1 MTAQQPFIV
10 GVDTGGTFTDIVVM
24 AESGEVWTAKAP
36 TTPDDFSRGVM
47 DALSEAARAV
57 GTERTELLARTTL
70 FKHGSTVATN
80 ALITRNGVK
89 TGFITTK
96 GFEDTTEIMRAIGRV
111 DGLSEEE
118 IRHSTWVTKPEPF
131 VPRERVIGVRERMDY
146 EGQEIIPLNRTD
158 VMEAIRRLIERD
170 KVEAI
175 AVSLM
180 HSWTNPSHE
189 EQIRSLVLE
198 ADPSGKVFW
207 SFGSALSQVA
217 GEYARANTAI
227 LNSYLGPTVKRY
239 LKGLENKLRAG
250 GLKGPLLI
258 MQGNGGVAHREHV
271 SAIANLQSGPAGGM
285 IASAH
290 VAGMLKH
297 KNVITTD
304 MGGTSFDVGLITEG
318 YWRYAQEPI
327 VVRFRMLQPII
338 DIESIGAGG
347 GTIAQVDPDTGRL
360 LVGPRSA
367 GANPGPVCYDT
378 GGDEVTVTDAD
389 LALGIIN
396 PDYFLG
402 GRKSLNRE
410 KALRT
415 IEEKIARPL
424 NLRVVEAAAG
434 IYDIVNSKMSDLIR
448 RQVVR
453 TGYLPE
459 EFVIYAFGGA
469 GPVHASGFAAELGV
483 KKIHIFATSPVFSA
497 FGAAAADVIHS
508 RVISCHYILP
518 AEPSAINQRLEVI
531 ETEMKE
537 AMIAEGFRPNQVE
550 FRRFL
555 TMRYRRQTAGVEM
568 PIAWD
573 RFSQKRVAELQ
584 NAFEN
589 KYEELYGVGA
599 GYTKAGIEISE
610 MRVDAVGKVAKP
622 RLSVKRKKKVDPRA
636 ARKGKRRIF
645 FTRPDRRFIDTPI
658 YDYERL
664 GVGSVVRGPA
674 VIELPFTTTLVS
686 PDNRVTVDPYLNLVM
701 EIEG

>member
-1 MTAQQPFIV
+1 MAAKKQYII
-10 GVDTGGTFTDIVVM
+10 GVDTGGTFTDVVVLGNG
-24 AESGEVWTAKAP
+24 GEVWTAKAS

-47 DALSEAARAV
+47 DAVAEAARTAGV
-57 GTERTELLARTTL
+57 ETAELLGQTTL

-80 ALITRNGVK
+80 ALITHSGVK
-89 TGFITTK
+89 VGLITTK

-111 DGLSEEE
+111 DGLSDDE
-118 IRHSTWVTKPEPF
+118 IKHVTWITKPEPF

-146 EGQEIIPLNRTD
+146 QGNEIVPLNQAD
-158 VMEAIRRLIERD
+158 VMEAIRRFIEDD

-180 HSWTNPSHE
+180 HAWANPRHE
-189 EQIRSLVLE
+189 EEIRALTAE
-198 ADPSGKVFW
+198 ADPHRKVYW
-207 SFGSALSQVA
+207 SFGSSLSQVA
-217 GEYARANTAI
+217 GEYARTNTAI
-227 LNSYLGPTVKRY
+227 LNSYLGPTVERY
-239 LKGLENKLRAG
+239 LKELETKLQSG

-290 VAGMLKH
+290 IAGLLKH

-327 VVRFRMLQPII
+327 VERFRMLQPII

-347 GTIAQVDPDTGRL
+347 GTIALVESETGRL

-367 GANPGPVCYDT
+367 GASPGPVCYDA
-378 GGDEVTVTDAD
+378 GGEQVTVTDAD
-389 LALGIIN
+389 LALGILD

-402 GRKSLNRE
+402 GRKILNKE
-410 KALRT
+410 KALKA

-424 NLRVVEAAAG
+424 KLKVHEAAAG

-469 GPVHASGFAAELGV
+469 GPVHASGFAAELGI
-483 KKIHIFATSPVFSA
+483 KQIYIFATSPVFSA
-497 FGAAAADVIHS
+497 FGAAAADVIRT
-508 RVISCHYILP
+508 RVMSCQYIMP
-518 AEPSAINQRLEVI
+518 ADPKVINQRLDAI
-531 ETEMKE
+531 ESEMKT
-537 AMIAEGFRPNQVE
+537 AMTGEGFKPGQVE
-550 FRRFL
+550 FRRFF

-568 PIAWD
+568 PVSWD
-573 RFSQKRVAELQ
+573 RFNTKRAAEILS
-584 NAFEN
+584 AFEK

-599 GYTKAGIEISE
+599 GYTKAGIEVSE
-610 MRVDAVGKVAKP
+610 IRVDAVGRVAKP
-622 RLSVKRKKKVDPRA
+622 QLEKQRKTKTPISA
-636 ARKGKRRIF
+636 ARKSKRKIF
-645 FTRPDRRFIDTPI
+645 FTRPEREFIESPI
-658 YDYERL
+658 YDYALL
-664 GVGSVVRGPA
+664 GAGSRIKGPA
-674 VIELPFTTTLVS
+674 VIELPFTTTLV
-686 PDNRVTVDPYLNLVM
+686 PPGFNVTVDDYANLVM
-701 EIEG
+701 EVR